1 MDYYLINKKAA
12 REASIYADGD
22 THRTTQAEV
31 LVRENEL
38 DGQDADALSARL
50 VTREEITQLLN
61 KEELK

>member
-1 MDYYLINKKAA
+1 MDYYLINKEAA
-12 REASIYADGD
+12 REAGIYADGD
-22 THRTTQAEV
+22 THRSTSTEV

-38 DGQDADALSARL
+38 DGQDADGLSARP

>member
-1 MDYYLINKKAA
+1 MDYYLINKEAA
-12 REASIYADGD
+12 REAGIYVDGD
-22 THRTTQAEV
+22 THRATMTGV

-50 VTREEITQLLN
+50 VTHEEIAQLLN